1 MRVESFHNAHGKIQS
16 TLVAKSS
23 QPGLNYSPL
32 PKFHLVLH
40 YFTLSLFEIHF
51 RLGHHGPRTNIVT
64 DDQRELAKQNSH
76 VISTPFKIMYIMA
89 DLSLDDR

>member
-1 MRVESFHNAHGKIQS
+1 VVKSIQLSFSFDQ
-16 TLVAKSS
+16 
-23 QPGLNYSPL
+23 GLNYSTL

-40 YFTLSLFEIHF
+40 SFTLSLFEIHF